1 MDARIFDVV
10 MGTCNQ
16 PIRLGGFVDT
26 PEGGCYIA
34 SLAFVGA
41 H

>member
-1 MDARIFDVV
+1 MDVRVFSAFLC
-10 MGTCNQ
+10 TYNQ
-16 PIRLGGFVDT
+16 EVRLGGFVDT

-34 SLAFVGA
+34 SPTFVGA